1 MDKKNFPG
9 IHVYNVVAGFKSP
22 GLKHS
27 ITPFRFELPD
37 GTVHRISLIRQAHRE
52 RVGESVH
59 YHYVVRTKEER
70 YFHIVFDS
78 GKLRWHLVQ
87 EFDAELLFNE

>member
-1 MDKKNFPG
+1 MKEQKFPG
-9 IHVYNVVAGFKSP
+9 IHVYNVVAGFKSSR
-22 GLKHS
+22 LKHS

-37 GTVHRISLIRQAHRE
+37 GTEHRIATIRQAHRE
-52 RVGESVH
+52 RVGGSVH
-59 YHYVVRTKEER
+59 YHYVVKTREER

-78 GKLRWHLVQ
+78 EKLRWHLVQ